1 MKHSLY
7 FLIIITLLF
16 AGCRQKAQSNF
27 LSESSAQTE
36 ESNPSLEEYSEE
48 AVITGKVLNRDFY
61 PQEKELTLII
71 PFFRDMGN
79 QYRSPIQKDGSFSF
93 RFPVYAKLREVSIRN
108 YAEHLYIHPGDS
120 IHVEIDFK
128 DLFHPKVTGDA
139 EKLNQEILA
148 FTESAYYYI
157 QNYNMK
163 PESDVKDF
171 EAELKKDYNF
181 RLERRNEYLVKYK
194 PMEDVVLFT
203 EELLKQDYYYALLFN
218 GMSYLFKTRKEM
230 DRYHTLLP
238 EINKLYTKGIL
249 SARLYDVADEAER
262 YIADGIAFRDKKNPS
277 IEEIMATMGES
288 ETNLY
293 LYTKLIA
300 GSLCTN
306 DTLAFHEK
314 RTQFDSIVKISHLRA
329 QVMQIYNQT
338 KSYLKNP
345 QPVSDNLLYGE

>member
-36 ESNPSLEEYSEE
+36 ESNPSLEEYAEE

-128 DLFHPKVTGDA
+128 DLF
-139 EKLNQEILA
+139 
-148 FTESAYYYI
+148 S
-157 QNYNMK
+157 
-163 PESDVKDF
+163 S
-171 EAELKKDYNF
+171 
-181 RLERRNEYLVKYK
+181 
-194 PMEDVVLFT
+194 
-203 EELLKQDYYYALLFN
+203 
-218 GMSYLFKTRKEM
+218 
-230 DRYHTLLP
+230 
-238 EINKLYTKGIL
+238 
-249 SARLYDVADEAER
+249 
-262 YIADGIAFRDKKNPS
+262 
-277 IEEIMATMGES
+277 
-288 ETNLY
+288 
-293 LYTKLIA
+293 
-300 GSLCTN
+300 
-306 DTLAFHEK
+306 
-314 RTQFDSIVKISHLRA
+314 
-329 QVMQIYNQT
+329 
-338 KSYLKNP
+338 
-345 QPVSDNLLYGE
+345 